1 MDTKPAAGHRI
12 HFTKIVA
19 QVPVLLV
26 GEGGRHAFVVSTDAA
41 IRIGYS
47 GTAGMT
53 IPANQGFTDNYSTD
67 EYWAYAAS
75 SSGTVT
81 GFIVI

>member
-1 MDTKPAAGHRI
+1 MDKKPASGHRI

-19 QVPVLLV
+19 QTPVLLA
-26 GEGGRHAFVVSTDAA
+26 GEGGRHAFVISTTAA
-41 IRIGYS
+41 IRLGFS

-53 IPANQGFTDNYSTD
+53 IPADQGFTDNYSTD

-81 GFIVI
+81 GFIVV